1 MHQEWTDDMSN
12 DPLNKRPVSDLYPHG
27 TPMSTHCPPA
37 LRENL
42 PPPPAAI
49 NDLPPPLIEYL
60 HLLHQHIQHL
70 ADQVLLLQSTAQLV
84 HPPAPQDSTI
94 SVPSPL
100 NHSSSTTSKRA
111 HSRSYSHVVSQSLPP
126 PASLSHQDHPPARDL
141 DRSKRLKQLIRAKP
155 DQKDRLASLL
165 RSPSAPTPSPSTKIR
180 PPVEPM
186 ASLTVE
192 VPLSDDAQADPI
204 YSVAAVIEAM
214 ADIKILNANII
225 SPNKFEV
232 FLPASSREHLQTIL
246 QEKKILRIP
255 APLTSQDLLRRASSY
270 NRSRTPTMRQA
281 TLEGFSTDLQLQV
294 LALAQERVHRLH
306 PSRQSIMLRAI
317 HYDRK
322 ALLSKDP
329 KALRPLPL
337 FNI

>member
-1 MHQEWTDDMSN
+1 MCEGWKREAFNIRSSHGFNRDIWVVGGSDHDIILLYVDPPVGIQVLLQLEWTDDMSN

-70 ADQVLLLQSTAQLV
+70 ADQVLLLQSNAQHV
-84 HPPAPQDSTI
+84 HHPAPQDSTI

-100 NHSSSTTSKRA
+100 NHSSSTTSKRV

-141 DRSKRLKQLIRAKP
+141 DRSKQLKDLIRAKP

-165 RSPSAPTPSPSTKIR
+165 CSPSAPTP
-180 PPVEPM
+180 
-186 ASLTVE
+186 
-192 VPLSDDAQADPI
+192 
-204 YSVAAVIEAM
+204 
-214 ADIKILNANII
+214 
-225 SPNKFEV
+225 
-232 FLPASSREHLQTIL
+232 
-246 QEKKILRIP
+246 
-255 APLTSQDLLRRASSY
+255 
-270 NRSRTPTMRQA
+270 
-281 TLEGFSTDLQLQV
+281 
-294 LALAQERVHRLH
+294 
-306 PSRQSIMLRAI
+306 
-317 HYDRK
+317 
-322 ALLSKDP
+322 
-329 KALRPLPL
+329 ALRPRSVLL
-337 FNI
+337 WSRWRV

>member
-1 MHQEWTDDMSN
+1 MSN

-37 LRENL
+37 LRKNL

-49 NDLPPPLIEYL
+49 NDLPPPLMEYL
-60 HLLHQHIQHL
+60 HQLHQHIQHL
-70 ADQVLLLQSTAQLV
+70 ADQVLLLKSTAQHV
-84 HPPAPQDSTI
+84 HHPAPQDSTI

-100 NHSSSTTSKRA
+100 NHSCSTTSKRV

-126 PASLSHQDHPPARDL
+126 PASLSHQDHSPARDL
-141 DRSKRLKQLIRAKP
+141 DRSKQLKDLIRAKP

-186 ASLTVE
+186 ASLKSKC
-192 VPLSDDAQADPI
+192 L

-246 QEKKILRIP
+246 QDNSNPCTAHISRSSPSRFL
-255 APLTSQDLLRRASSY
+255 LQSQPHPNHASS
-270 NRSRTPTMRQA
+270 NS
-281 TLEGFSTDLQLQV
+281 GGI
-294 LALAQERVHRLH
+294 LH
-306 PSRQSIMLRAI
+306 GPPASSLGTSSGA
-317 HYDRK
+317 
-322 ALLSKDP
+322 S
-329 KALRPLPL
+329 
-337 FNI
+337 